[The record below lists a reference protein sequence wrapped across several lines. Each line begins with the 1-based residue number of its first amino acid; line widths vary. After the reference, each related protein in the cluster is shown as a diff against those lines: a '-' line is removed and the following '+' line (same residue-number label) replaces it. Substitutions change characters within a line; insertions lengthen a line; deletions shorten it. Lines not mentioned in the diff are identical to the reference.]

1 MDPYRELR
9 ELLAKIGGGKATNL
23 YQGVVTALSDIT
35 CEVSIDGLS
44 IPDVRLRA
52 STEVDGAQ
60 IIVRPAV
67 GSVVIVGSLTGDL
80 DHLVVL
86 SMDRA
91 EEVIIN
97 GGKLGG
103 LIKVQELTQKL
114 NALEGEVNNLKQL
127 FASWVPVKGDGGAVL
142 RGLLGSWA
150 GKRLPLSRR
159 EDYEDTKVK
168 H

>member
-9 ELLAKIGGGKATNL
+9 ELLANIGGGKATNL

-114 NALEGEVNNLKQL
+114 NALESEVNNLKQL

-150 GKRLPLSRR
+150 GKRLTLSRR

>member
-9 ELLAKIGGGKATNL
+9 ERLENIGGGKATNL
-23 YQGVVTALSDIT
+23 YQGVVTDLSDVT

-103 LIKVQELTQKL
+103 LIKVQELTQQL
-114 NALEGEVNNLKQL
+114 NALESEVNDLKQL

-150 GKRLPLSRR
+150 GKRLTPSRR

>member
-9 ELLAKIGGGKATNL
+9 EHLRRIAGGAPATL
-23 YQGVVTALSDIT
+23 YQGVVTQVSDLT
-35 CEVSIDGLS
+35 CEVSIDGLHV
-44 IPDVRLRA
+44 PDVRLRA

-60 IIVRPAV
+60 LLMRPAV
-67 GSVVIVGSLTGDL
+67 GAVVIMGTLTGDL

-97 GGKLGG
+97 GGELGG
-103 LIKVQELTQKL
+103 LIKVQELTNKL
-114 NALEGEVNNLKQL
+114 NTLEREVNDIKQVL
-127 FASWVPVKGDGGAVL
+127 SSWTPIPNDGGASLKAAVA
-142 RGLLGSWA
+142 SWA
-150 GKRLPLSRR
+150 GKSLTLTRR
-159 EDYEDTKVK
+159 EDYEDTKVT

>member
-1 MDPYRELR
+1 MDPYRELH
-9 ELLAKIGGGKATNL
+9 EHLANIGGGKATNL
-23 YQGVVTALSDIT
+23 YQGVVTDLSDIT

-44 IPDVRLRA
+44 VPDVRLRA

-97 GGKLGG
+97 GGSQGG
-103 LIKVQELTQKL
+103 MVKIQELTSKL
-114 NALEGEVNNLKQL
+114 NTLEREINDIKRVLS
-127 FASWVPVKGDGGAVL
+127 SWTPVPNDGGASLKASVA
-142 RGLLGSWA
+142 SWA
-150 GKRLPLSRR
+150 GKQLVLTRR
-159 EDYEDTKVK
+159 EDYEDNKVK

>member
-1 MDPYRELR
+1 M
-9 ELLAKIGGGKATNL
+9 
-23 YQGVVTALSDIT
+23 
-35 CEVSIDGLS
+35 
-44 IPDVRLRA
+44 RLRA

-103 LIKVQELTQKL
+103 LIKVQEITQKL
-114 NALEGEVNNLKQL
+114 NALESEVNNLKQL
-127 FASWVPVKGDGGAVL
+127 LASWVPVKGDGGAVL

-150 GKRLPLSRR
+150 GKRLTLSRR

>member
-1 MDPYRELR
+1 MDPYRELHER
-9 ELLAKIGGGKATNL
+9 LANIGGGKMTNL

-97 GGKLGG
+97 GGELGG
-103 LIKVQELTQKL
+103 LIKVQELTKKI
-114 NALEGEVNNLKQL
+114 NTLESEINDIKQVL
-127 FASWVPVKGDGGAVL
+127 SNWTPVPNDGGASLKASVA
-142 RGLLGSWA
+142 SWA
-150 GKRLPLSRR
+150 GKQLVLTRR
-159 EDYEDTKVK
+159 EDYEDNKVK

>member
-52 STEVDGAQ
+52 STAVDGAQ

-103 LIKVQELTQKL
+103 LIKVQEITQKL
-114 NALEGEVNNLKQL
+114 NALESEVNNLKQL
-127 FASWVPVKGDGGAVL
+127 LASWVPVKGDGGAVL

-150 GKRLPLSRR
+150 GKRLTLSRR

>member
-9 ELLAKIGGGKATNL
+9 ERLENIGGGKATNL
-23 YQGVVTALSDIT
+23 YQGVVTDLSDVT

-114 NALEGEVNNLKQL
+114 NALESEVNNLKQL

-150 GKRLPLSRR
+150 GKRLTPSRR

>member
-114 NALEGEVNNLKQL
+114 NALESEVNNLKQL
-127 FASWVPVKGDGGAVL
+127 LASWVPVKGDGGAVL

-150 GKRLPLSRR
+150 GKRLTLSRR

>member
-114 NALEGEVNNLKQL
+114 NALESEVNNLKQL

-150 GKRLPLSRR
+150 GKRLTPSKR
-159 EDYEDTKVK
+159 EDYEDTKVT

>member
-9 ELLAKIGGGKATNL
+9 ELLANIGGGKATNL
-23 YQGVVTALSDIT
+23 YQGVVTDLSDVT

-60 IIVRPAV
+60 IIMRPAV

-97 GGKLGG
+97 GGSLGG
-103 LIKVQELTQKL
+103 IVKVQELTQKL
-114 NALEGEVNNLKQL
+114 NALESEVNNLKQL

-150 GKRLPLSRR
+150 GKRLTLSRR

>member
-1 MDPYRELR
+1 MDQYRELLER
-9 ELLAKIGGGKATNL
+9 ITRAGGGKPT
-23 YQGVVTALSDIT
+23 I
-35 CEVSIDGLS
+35 
-44 IPDVRLRA
+44 LRA

-60 IIVRPAV
+60 ILLRPAV

-97 GGKLGG
+97 GGSLGG
-103 LIKVQELTQKL
+103 IVKVKELTGKL
-114 NALEGEVNNLKQL
+114 NTLEREINDIKQL
-127 FASWVPVKGDGGAVL
+127 LSSWTPVPKDGGASLKAAVA
-142 RGLLGSWA
+142 SWA
-150 GKRLPLSRR
+150 GKPITLTRR
-159 EDYEDTKVK
+159 EDYEDTKVT

>member
-1 MDPYRELR
+1 MDQYREL
-9 ELLAKIGGGKATNL
+9 LDHLAHAGGGKPTIL
-23 YQGVVTALSDIT
+23 YQGAVAEVADIT
-35 CEVSIDGLS
+35 CTVDIDGLS
-44 IPDVRLRA
+44 VPDVRLRA

-60 IIVRPAV
+60 ILLRPAV

-97 GGKLGG
+97 GGSLGG
-103 LIKVQELTQKL
+103 IVKVKELTSKL
-114 NALEGEVNNLKQL
+114 NTFEREINDIKQL
-127 FASWVPVKGDGGAVL
+127 LSSWTPVPNDGGASLKAAVA
-142 RGLLGSWA
+142 SWA
-150 GKRLPLSRR
+150 GKQLTLTRR

>member
-103 LIKVQELTQKL
+103 LIKVQEITQKL
-114 NALEGEVNNLKQL
+114 NALESEVNNLKQL
-127 FASWVPVKGDGGAVL
+127 LASWVPVKGDGGAVL

-150 GKRLPLSRR
+150 GKRLTLSRR
-159 EDYEDTKVK
+159 EDFEDTKVK

>member
-9 ELLAKIGGGKATNL
+9 ERLENIGGGKATNL
-23 YQGVVTALSDIT
+23 YQGVVTDLSDVT

-86 SMDRA
+86 SMDQA
-91 EEVIIN
+91 EEVVIN

-103 LIKVQELTQKL
+103 MVNVKELTDKL
-114 NALEGEVNNLKQL
+114 NTIEGEINDLKDVL
-127 FASWVPVKGDGGAVL
+127 SRWFPVKGDGGAALKVAA
-142 RGLLGSWA
+142 SYWA
-150 GKRLPLSRR
+150 GKRLIPSKRS
-159 EDYEDTKVK
+159 DYEDTKVK

>member
-150 GKRLPLSRR
+150 GKRLTPSRR

>member
-114 NALEGEVNNLKQL
+114 NALESEVNNLKQL
-127 FASWVPVKGDGGAVL
+127 FASWAPVKGDGGAVL

-150 GKRLPLSRR
+150 GKRLTLSRR

>member
-1 MDPYRELR
+1 MV
-9 ELLAKIGGGKATNL
+9 TNL

-35 CEVSIDGLS
+35 CDVSIDGLS

-103 LIKVQELTQKL
+103 LIKVQELTQQL
-114 NALEGEVNNLKQL
+114 NALESEVNDLKQL

-150 GKRLPLSRR
+150 GKRLTPSRR

>member
-9 ELLAKIGGGKATNL
+9 ERLENIGGGKATNL
-23 YQGVVTALSDIT
+23 YQGVVTDLSDVT

-103 LIKVQELTQKL
+103 LIKVQEITQKL
-114 NALEGEVNNLKQL
+114 NALESEVNNLKQL
-127 FASWVPVKGDGGAVL
+127 LASWVPVKGDGGAVL

-150 GKRLPLSRR
+150 GKRLTLSRR

>member
-9 ELLAKIGGGKATNL
+9 EHLANIGGGKATNL

-86 SMDRA
+86 SMDRS

-114 NALEGEVNNLKQL
+114 NALESEVNNLKQL

-150 GKRLPLSRR
+150 GKRLTLSRR

>member
-9 ELLAKIGGGKATNL
+9 ERLAKIGGGRVTNL

-60 IIVRPAV
+60 IIMRPAV

-103 LIKVQELTQKL
+103 LIKVQEITQKL
-114 NALEGEVNNLKQL
+114 NALESEVNNLKQL

-150 GKRLPLSRR
+150 GKRLTLSRR

>member
-23 YQGVVTALSDIT
+23 YQAVVTALSDIT

-97 GGKLGG
+97 GGSLGG
-103 LIKVQELTQKL
+103 IVKVKELTNKL
-114 NALEGEVNNLKQL
+114 NTLEREINDIKQL
-127 FASWVPVKGDGGAVL
+127 LSSWTPVPNDGGASL
-142 RGLLGSWA
+142 KAAAASWA
-150 GKRLPLSRR
+150 GKPLTLTRR
-159 EDYEDTKVK
+159 EDYEDTKVT

>member
-9 ELLAKIGGGKATNL
+9 ELLSRIAGGAPATL
-23 YQGVVTALSDIT
+23 YQGVVTQVSDLT
-35 CEVSIDGLS
+35 CEVSIDGLH

-60 IIVRPAV
+60 LLMRPAV
-67 GSVVIVGSLTGDL
+67 GAVVIMGTLTGDL

-97 GGKLGG
+97 GGSLGG
-103 LIKVQELTQKL
+103 VVKVKELTSKL
-114 NALEGEVNNLKQL
+114 NTLEREINDIKQVL
-127 FASWVPVKGDGGAVL
+127 SSWAPVPNDGGASLKAAVA
-142 RGLLGSWA
+142 SWA
-150 GKRLPLSRR
+150 GKPLTLTRR
-159 EDYEDTKVK
+159 EDYEDTKVT

>member
-103 LIKVQELTQKL
+103 LIKVQEITQKL
-114 NALEGEVNNLKQL
+114 NALESEVNDLKQL

-150 GKRLPLSRR
+150 GKRLTLSRR

>member
-1 MDPYRELR
+1 M
-9 ELLAKIGGGKATNL
+9 
-23 YQGVVTALSDIT
+23 
-35 CEVSIDGLS
+35 
-44 IPDVRLRA
+44 
-52 STEVDGAQ
+52 
-60 IIVRPAV
+60 RPAV

-86 SMDRA
+86 SMDRT

-103 LIKVQELTQKL
+103 LIKVQEITQKL
-114 NALEGEVNNLKQL
+114 NALESEVNNLKQL
-127 FASWVPVKGDGGAVL
+127 LASWVPVKGDGGAVL

-150 GKRLPLSRR
+150 GKRLTLSRR

>member
-1 MDPYRELR
+1 MV
-9 ELLAKIGGGKATNL
+9 TNL

-103 LIKVQELTQKL
+103 LIKVQELTQQL
-114 NALEGEVNNLKQL
+114 NALESEVNDLKQL

-150 GKRLPLSRR
+150 GKRLTPSRR

>member
-103 LIKVQELTQKL
+103 LIKVQEITQKL
-114 NALEGEVNNLKQL
+114 NALESEVNNLKQL
-127 FASWVPVKGDGGAVL
+127 LASWVPVKGDGGAVL

-150 GKRLPLSRR
+150 GKRLTLSRR

>member
-1 MDPYRELR
+1 MDPYRELHER
-9 ELLAKIGGGKATNL
+9 LANIRGGKMTNL

-86 SMDRA
+86 SMDQA
-91 EEVIIN
+91 EEVVIN

-103 LIKVQELTQKL
+103 MVSVKELTDKL
-114 NALEGEVNNLKQL
+114 NTIEGEINDLKDIL
-127 FASWVPVKGDGGAVL
+127 SRWFPIKGDGGAALKVAA
-142 RGLLGSWA
+142 SYWA
-150 GKRLPLSRR
+150 GKRLIPSKRS
-159 EDYEDTKVK
+159 DYEDTKVK

>member
-9 ELLAKIGGGKATNL
+9 EHLANIGGGKATNL

-86 SMDRA
+86 SMDRS

-103 LIKVQELTQKL
+103 LIKIQELTQKL
-114 NALEGEVNNLKQL
+114 NALESEVNNLKQL

-150 GKRLPLSRR
+150 GKRLTLSRR

>member
-103 LIKVQELTQKL
+103 LIKVQELTKKL
-114 NALEGEVNNLKQL
+114 NTIESEVNDLKQL

-150 GKRLPLSRR
+150 GKRLTPSKR

>member
-1 MDPYRELR
+1 MDPYRELHEHLR
-9 ELLAKIGGGKATNL
+9 RIAGGAPATL
-23 YQGVVTALSDIT
+23 FQGVVTQVSDLT
-35 CEVSIDGLS
+35 CEVSIDGLHV
-44 IPDVRLRA
+44 PDVRLRA

-60 IIVRPAV
+60 LLMRPAV
-67 GSVVIVGSLTGDL
+67 GAVVIMGTLTGDL

-97 GGKLGG
+97 GGELGG
-103 LIKVQELTQKL
+103 LIKVQELTKKL
-114 NALEGEVNNLKQL
+114 NTIESELNNLKQL

-150 GKRLPLSRR
+150 GKRLTLSKR
-159 EDYEDTKVK
+159 EDYEDTKVT

>member
-9 ELLAKIGGGKATNL
+9 ERLANIGGGKATNL

-114 NALEGEVNNLKQL
+114 NALESEVNNLKQL

-150 GKRLPLSRR
+150 GKRLTLSRR

>member
-9 ELLAKIGGGKATNL
+9 ERLANIGGGKATNL

-114 NALEGEVNNLKQL
+114 NALESEVNNLKQL
-127 FASWVPVKGDGGAVL
+127 FASWVPVKGDGGQ
-142 RGLLGSWA
+142 SFA
-150 GKRLPLSRR
+150 GC
-159 EDYEDTKVK
+159 
-168 H
+168 

>member
-114 NALEGEVNNLKQL
+114 NALESEVNNLKQL

-150 GKRLPLSRR
+150 GKRLTLSRR

>member
-1 MDPYRELR
+1 MDQYRELLER
-9 ELLAKIGGGKATNL
+9 LAHAGGGKPTIL
-23 YQGVVTALSDIT
+23 YQGIVAEVADIT
-35 CEVSIDGLS
+35 CTVDIDGLS
-44 IPDVRLRA
+44 VPDVRLRA

-60 IIVRPAV
+60 ILLRPAV

-97 GGKLGG
+97 GGSLGG
-103 LIKVQELTQKL
+103 IVKVKELTSKL
-114 NALEGEVNNLKQL
+114 NTLEREINDIKQVL
-127 FASWVPVKGDGGAVL
+127 SSWTPVPNDGGASLKAAVA
-142 RGLLGSWA
+142 SWA
-150 GKRLPLSRR
+150 GKPITLTRR
-159 EDYEDTKVK
+159 EDYEDTKVT

>member
-114 NALEGEVNNLKQL
+114 NALESEVNDLKQL
-127 FASWVPVKGDGGAVL
+127 FASWLPVKGDGGAVL

-150 GKRLPLSRR
+150 GKRLTPSKR
-159 EDYEDTKVK
+159 EDYEDTKVT